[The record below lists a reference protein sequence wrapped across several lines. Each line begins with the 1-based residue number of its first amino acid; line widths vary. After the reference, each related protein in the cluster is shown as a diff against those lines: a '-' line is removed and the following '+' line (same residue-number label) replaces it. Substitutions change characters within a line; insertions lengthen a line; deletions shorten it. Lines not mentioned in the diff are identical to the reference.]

1 MIMAGAGDDAV
12 LKKMLYLYL
21 GTYAAQKVGAAAV
34 GWCKALLRGTV
45 GTKHHRNDSTLLG

>member
-21 GTYAAQKVGAAAV
+21 GTYAAQKVGAAAG